1 MPGEGLVEAAVRYY
15 WSQKTGFSD
24 RSIAHFSRA
33 ATGPSAAVASTSSEF
48 RGFFER
54 FLESV
59 VLLLMTTLAV
69 VVVLGV
75 VFRKAG
81 GALVWYDEVASILL
95 AWLTYYA
102 SSLAALKRSHIGFPK
117 LVEAAGL
124 RLRLGLVVFREFVV
138 VGFFV
143 LVAWTGWRIVQVLEG
158 TYLVSLPWM
167 PAQVA
172 QSVIPIGAVL
182 FVIAELVSAV
192 DVLGKSRSV
201 EDRPIEE
208 TADGNKPSGDQQ
220 R

>member
-1 MPGEGLVEAAVRYY
+1 
-15 WSQKTGFSD
+15 
-24 RSIAHFSRA
+24 
-33 ATGPSAAVASTSSEF
+33 
-48 RGFFER
+48 
-54 FLESV
+54 
-59 VLLLMTTLAV
+59 MTTLAV

>member
-1 MPGEGLVEAAVRYY
+1 MKNPTSPIEKQPNPVERRRGL
-15 WSQKTGFSD
+15 
-24 RSIAHFSRA
+24 
-33 ATGPSAAVASTSSEF
+33 SAAVGRISSKF
-48 RGFFER
+48 RRFFDK

-81 GALVWYDEVASILL
+81 AALVWYDEVASILL

-102 SSLAALKRSHIGFPK
+102 ASLAALKRAHIGFPK
-117 LVEAAGL
+117 LVESAAPKL
-124 RLRLGLVVFREFVV
+124 RFCLVVIREVIV

-143 LVAWTGWRIVQVLEG
+143 LVAWSGWRIIQVLEG
-158 TYLVSLPWM
+158 TYLVSLPWV

-182 FVIAELVSAV
+182 FVIAELVSAAE
-192 DVLGKSRSV
+192 VLGKSRLYGKK
-201 EDRPIEE
+201 
-208 TADGNKPSGDQQ
+208 TSGGERQ
-220 R
+220 

>member
-1 MPGEGLVEAAVRYY
+1 MG
-15 WSQKTGFSD
+15 
-24 RSIAHFSRA
+24 SI
-33 ATGPSAAVASTSSEF
+33 SSKF
-48 RGFFER
+48 RRFFEK

-102 SSLAALKRSHIGFPK
+102 ASLAALKRAHIGFPK
-117 LVEAAGL
+117 LVESAGP
-124 RLRLGLVVFREFVV
+124 RLRFCLVVVREFIV

-143 LVAWTGWRIVQVLEG
+143 LVAWSGWRIIQVLEG
-158 TYLVSLPWM
+158 TYLVSLPWV

-182 FVIAELVSAV
+182 FVIAELASAAE
-192 DVLGKSRSV
+192 VLGKSRCNQ
-201 EDRPIEE
+201 EKTGGEQ
-208 TADGNKPSGDQQ
+208 ASGGKQQ
-220 R
+220 

>member
-1 MPGEGLVEAAVRYY
+1 MGPKNPSSPAAV
-15 WSQKTGFSD
+15 S
-24 RSIAHFSRA
+24 
-33 ATGPSAAVASTSSEF
+33 STSSEY
-48 RGFFER
+48 RRFFEK

-102 SSLAALKRSHIGFPK
+102 ASLAALKRAHIGFPK
-117 LVEAAGL
+117 LVESAGT
-124 RLRLGLVVFREFVV
+124 RLRWSLVIFREITVV
-138 VGFFV
+138 AFFV
-143 LVAWTGWRIVQVLEG
+143 LVAWTGWQILQVLEG

-182 FVIAELVSAV
+182 FVIAELFSAAE
-192 DVLGKSRSV
+192 VLGKSS
-201 EDRPIEE
+201 PIEGRAGAE
-208 TADGNKPSGDQQ
+208 KPSGSRQQ
-220 R
+220 

>member
-1 MPGEGLVEAAVRYY
+1 MG
-15 WSQKTGFSD
+15 
-24 RSIAHFSRA
+24 
-33 ATGPSAAVASTSSEF
+33 STSSEF
-48 RGFFER
+48 RRFFEK

-102 SSLAALKRSHIGFPK
+102 ASLAALKRAHIGFPK
-117 LVEAAGL
+117 LVESAGP
-124 RLRLGLVVFREFVV
+124 RLRFCLVAVREFIV

-143 LVAWTGWRIVQVLEG
+143 LVAWSGWRIIQVLEG
-158 TYLVSLPWM
+158 TYLVSLPWV

-192 DVLGKSRSV
+192 EVLGKGRSIQ
-201 EDRPIEE
+201 EKTGGSER
-208 TADGNKPSGDQQ
+208 Q
-220 R
+220 

>member
-1 MPGEGLVEAAVRYY
+1 VPREGLVEAEVRYY
-15 WSQKTGFSD
+15 WSQKTGFAD

-33 ATGPSAAVASTSSEF
+33 ATRPSAAVASTSSQF

-117 LVEAAGL
+117 LVEAAGP

-192 DVLGKSRSV
+192 DVLGKSRS
-201 EDRPIEE
+201 IEE
-208 TADGNKPSGDQQ
+208 RAGGEKPSGSQQ